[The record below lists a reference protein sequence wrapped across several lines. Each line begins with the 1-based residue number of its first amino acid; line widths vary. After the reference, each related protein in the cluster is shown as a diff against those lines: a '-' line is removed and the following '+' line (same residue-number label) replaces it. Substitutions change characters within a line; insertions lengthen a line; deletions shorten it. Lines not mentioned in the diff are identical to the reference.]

1 MPPPISYNLAR
12 VARHIKSEFC
22 NMLFVGDSINTQET
36 DERRPCGVAYGWRPD
51 SWRGWTWPTGGQ
63 INDSTGTGAPY
74 SAGDVVGQV
83 GPAFNEQF
91 WATGA
96 VTCNRYDL
104 AGRTWQ
110 LARQTAT
117 YDVTGAACG
126 TPQFSASPG
135 VFPVAYREQQWT
147 GTIPG
152 TSTIVHKYT
161 FRNTALAKFW
171 GGDPFASKT
180 TTARLIGYKSAVS
193 PPMQVVAYRGSGSA
207 AVPMDFGGTAGYFN
221 AEAVFPTTA
230 NATLQILLYTHAS
243 TAITSAKPLTTVG
256 VQIRNANTTGLLTAF
271 WANSGWNTTTFT
283 DTALVSD
290 ANLAAWISQVLGTG
304 LGTATPSATNGPTC
318 VRFSVGEN
326 QTAGE
331 TTELDAGTS
340 TTFKTNYRAMVNRVI
355 ASCVSLG
362 VGVPRLWFEAPYQ
375 TLKSATNNL
384 TMSQA
389 IYELA
394 QEYGAAFTDLYQLV
408 PPVAARTTGRVSTG
422 VAIDS
427 RYTPDSIHPGYTG
440 AVAMEATAAWA
451 PLEQSL
457 ITEATGGGRLPRSRG

>member
-12 VARHIKSEFC
+12 IARHIKSELC
-22 NMLFVGDSINTQET
+22 NLLVVGDSINTQET
-36 DERRPCGVAYGWRPD
+36 DERRPCGIAYSWRPD

-96 VTCNRYDL
+96 VTCNRYDFVGGVWAL
-104 AGRTWQ
+104 S
-110 LARQTAT
+110 RQTAT

-152 TSTIVHKYT
+152 VSTIVHKYT

-180 TTARLIGYKSAVS
+180 TTARLIGYKSTAS
-193 PPMQVVAYRGSGSA
+193 PPMQLVAYRGSGSA
-207 AVPMDFGGTAGYFN
+207 ATAMNFNGAAAYFN
-221 AEAVFPTTA
+221 AEAVFPTTT
-230 NATLQILLYTHAS
+230 NATMQVLLYTHAS

-256 VQIRNANTTGLLTAF
+256 VQIRNANTTGLMAAF
-271 WANSGWNTTTFT
+271 WANSGWNTTNFT

-290 ANLAAWISQVLGTG
+290 ANLAAWLSQILGTG
-304 LGTATPSATNGPTC
+304 LGTATPSATNGPTAIKLC
-318 VRFSVGEN
+318 IGEN

-331 TTELDAGTS
+331 TTELNAGTYA
-340 TTFKTNYRAMVNRVI
+340 TFKTNYRAVI
-355 ASCVSLG
+355 TRLIAACTSLG
-362 VGVPRLWFEAPYQ
+362 TQPLLWIEAPYQ
-375 TLKSATNNL
+375 TTKSATNN
-384 TMSQA
+384 TAMSQA
-389 IYELA
+389 CYELA
-394 QEYGAAFTDLYQLV
+394 QEFGAAYTDGYQLF
-408 PPVAARTTGRVSTG
+408 PPVAARITGRLSTG
-422 VAIDS
+422 TGHDERI
-427 RYTPDSIHPGYTG
+427 TPDSIHPRFHG
-440 AVAMEATAAWA
+440 AVAFESTVWGT
-451 PLEQSL
+451 LEHSL
-457 ITEATGGGRLPRSRG
+457 IETVRRPRGR

>member
-1 MPPPISYNLAR
+1 MATPISYNLAR
-12 VARHIKSEFC
+12 IARHIKSEYC

-152 TSTIVHKYT
+152 VSTIVHKYT
-161 FRNTALAKFW
+161 FRNTSLAKFW

-180 TTARLIGYKSAVS
+180 TTARLIGYKSTAS
-193 PPMQVVAYRGSGSA
+193 PPMQLVAYRGSGSA
-207 AVPMDFGGTAGYFN
+207 ATAMNFNGAAGYFN

-230 NATLQILLYTHAS
+230 NATLQLLLYTHAS

-256 VQIRNANTTGLLTAF
+256 VQIRNANTTGLMTAF
-271 WANSGWNTTTFT
+271 WANSGWNTETFV

-290 ANLAAWISQVLGTG
+290 ANLAAWLSQILGTG
-304 LGTATPSATNGPTC
+304 LGTATPSATNGPTAI
-318 VRFSVGEN
+318 RFSIGEN
-326 QTAGE
+326 QTATE
-331 TTELDAGTS
+331 TTELNAGTY
-340 TTFKTNYRAMVNRVI
+340 TTYKSNLRAAI
-355 ASCVSLG
+355 ARTVAACNSLG
-362 VGVPRLWFEAPYQ
+362 TQPLLWIEAPYQ
-375 TLKSATNNL
+375 TLKSATNNAA
-384 TMSQA
+384 MSA
-389 IYELA
+389 ACYELA
-394 QEYGAAFTDLYQLV
+394 QELGCAFTDLYQLV
-408 PPVAARTTGRVSTG
+408 PPVAARITGRISTG
-422 VAIDS
+422 VLIDS
-427 RYTPDSIHPGYTG
+427 RLNSDSIHPGFS
-440 AVAMEATAAWA
+440 ASVAMEASCAWA
-451 PLEQSL
+451 PLEMSL
-457 ITEATGGGRLPRSRG
+457 VTPARRPRLR